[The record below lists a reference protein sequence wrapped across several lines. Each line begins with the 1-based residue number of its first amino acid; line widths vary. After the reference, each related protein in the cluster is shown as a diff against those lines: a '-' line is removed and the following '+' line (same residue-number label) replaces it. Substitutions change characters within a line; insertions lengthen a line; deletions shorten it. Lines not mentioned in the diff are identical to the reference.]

1 MDERTLVRRRTSR
14 TTNIIRITTGVRAEV
29 AREASITDTA
39 TVTPMKGKKAV
50 LYYNLTSIIT
60 EYFFPS
66 TTPTTEVVEE
76 DV

>member
-1 MDERTLVRRRTSR
+1 V
-14 TTNIIRITTGVRAEV
+14 VRAEV
-29 AREASITDTA
+29 AREASITGMA
-39 TVTPMKGKKAV
+39 TVTPMKGMKTI
-50 LYYNLTSIIT
+50 LLYNLTRIII